1 MYQQVNCS
9 NSSLILI
16 LRNCLLPTFY
26 CYMALALQEPHHLPS
41 LSSTMSSQSNLS
53 SILRTSTESSEHYN
67 HSHSSF
73 KFGQTTKIAVG
84 KDNVQLEIMTM
95 ASPSEEQFMC
105 STCFENLVNRRTSLQ
120 LN

>member
-1 MYQQVNCS
+1 MYQQVN
-9 NSSLILI
+9 SLNTSLTLI

-26 CYMALALQEPHHLPS
+26 CYMALVLQEPHHLPS
-41 LSSTMSSQSNLS
+41 LSTMSSQSNLS
-53 SILRTSTESSEHYN
+53 SILRTSTASSEHHN

-95 ASPSEEQFMC
+95 APPSEEQFMC